1 LQGRIRYNKKN
12 KPRTNLRESRS
23 RSMTTSLP
31 HKAASAAPRRLLVPQ
46 TPVLVLDGLRL
57 LCLTL
62 DGEFTELDTDAARA
76 LVRQHMPLV
85 CHAPHIAAHLG
96 IERFQS
102 YDVLELFAFV
112 HPGAFTV
119 PTPRGMARRLN
130 LLEPESAEDQCLTLR
145 DIARH
150 LLADL
155 GTAGAVRDPK
165 TGSGS
170 DAAALAAMMGLMHGQ
185 ADNAATPSSI
195 AAAER
200 YGWPWAAAVLAALGR
215 DENPPTR
222 GDIRAALRI
231 WDKMPEWAVHAPEPA
246 AGHEGVSNDEAAAR
260 LRQLLG
266 TQNRAGDMREDRPQ
280 QREYTENLAHAF
292 APRNHPDAP
301 NVVVAEAGTGVG
313 KTLGYL
319 APATV
324 WAEKNGG
331 AVWVSTFTRNL
342 QRQVEAELDRLYQ
355 DPTERARKVVT
366 RKGRENYLCLL
377 NFEDIAQ
384 SQSIMTHDLNATAL
398 GLMARWASVTS
409 DGDLAGRDFPG
420 WLPGLIGWNRI
431 MSFADRRG
439 ECIYAACPHF
449 DKCFVE
455 KSIRKAKRADI
466 VIANHALVMH
476 QTAVIGPEDT
486 LPSRYVFDEGHHLF
500 EAADGAFSCHLDGT
514 ETADL
519 RRWLLGS
526 ETGQKSRARG
536 LQKRAEELVAGDDA
550 AKADL
555 EAIIDAARA
564 LPGPGWRQRLW
575 DGAAKG
581 VSEQFLALCREQVKT
596 RNAEA
601 NQNGFYGLE
610 TPLHPPLPGLFEAAY
625 ALSLRLRDIQ
635 KPMQSLAKKFL
646 ERLDD
651 EADTLDTAM
660 RERLQFMAT
669 SLNRRAQHVLGGWV
683 SMLDGLRAGA
693 ADDVVD
699 WLEITRMDGHEFD
712 IGFYRHALDPAAL
725 FAAKLKP
732 HAQGV
737 AVTSATLRDI
747 TEDDAAGWQSPF
759 ARSGISSLALPETTQ
774 SFHVPSP
781 FDYAAQTRVIIVRD
795 VKKDDPDA
803 TAAAFRELFK
813 ASGGGALGIFTAV
826 QRLKMTEQRLR
837 EPLAAAGL
845 PLYAQHVDPLET
857 GTLIDIFREEEN
869 ACLLGTDAT
878 RDGIDVPG
886 RSLRLCVYDRVPWP
900 RPTILHKARRAH
912 FGRAYDDMLT
922 RFKIKQAYGRL
933 IRRADDKG
941 VFVMLDSALPTRLAA
956 AFPDSVSVERT
967 GLAEAVA
974 IVRDFLKE
982 TP

>member
-1 LQGRIRYNKKN
+1 
-12 KPRTNLRESRS
+12 
-23 RSMTTSLP
+23 MTTLP
-31 HKAASAAPRRLLVPQ
+31 QPQSPEIPAAPRRLLVPKA
-46 TPVLVLDGLRL
+46 PALVLDGLRL
-57 LCLTL
+57 LCLTT
-62 DGEFTELDTDAARA
+62 DGEFTEMTADAARQM
-76 LVRQHMPLV
+76 LRQHMPLV

-96 IERFQS
+96 MERFHA

-119 PTPRGMARRLN
+119 PTPRGIARRLN
-130 LLEPESAEDQCLTLR
+130 LLEPESGEDQCQSLR

-155 GTAGAVRDPK
+155 GATGAARGAEKPLQSANDI
-165 TGSGS
+165 T
-170 DAAALAAMMGLMHGQ
+170 ALAAMMGLLHGQ
-185 ADNAATPSSI
+185 ADNAMTEASL

-200 YGWPWAAAVLAALGR
+200 YGWPWTPSVLAAMGR
-215 DENPPTR
+215 SDNAPTR

-231 WDKMPEWAVHAPEPA
+231 WDKLPEWAVHAPEPP
-246 AGHEGVSNDEAAAR
+246 AGHDGVSAEEAQTR
-260 LRQLLG
+260 LKQLLG
-266 TQNRAGDMREDRPQ
+266 KQNRDGTPREERPQ
-280 QREYTENLAHAF
+280 QQTYAQNLAHAF
-292 APRNHPDAP
+292 APRHNPEAP

-342 QRQVEAELDRLYQ
+342 QRQVEAELDRLYD
-355 DPTERARKVVT
+355 DPVQRARKVVT

-398 GLMARWASVTS
+398 GLMARWVSVTA

-455 KSIRKAKRADI
+455 KSVRKAKRADI

-476 QTAVIGPEDT
+476 QTAVIGPEDI

-526 ETGQKSRARG
+526 ESGQKSRARG
-536 LQKRAEELVAGDDA
+536 LQKRAEELIAGDDE
-550 AKADL
+550 AKAEL
-555 EAIIDAARA
+555 ESIIEAARA

-575 DGAAKG
+575 DGAPKG
-581 VSEQFLALCREQVKT
+581 VCEQFLALCREQVKT

-601 NQNGFYGLE
+601 NQNGIYGLE
-610 TPLHPPLPGLFEAAY
+610 TPLHPALPGLFEAAY

-635 KPMQSLAKKFL
+635 KPMQTLAKRLL

-651 EADTLDTAM
+651 EADSLDTSM

-693 ADDVVD
+693 AEDVVD
-699 WLEITRMDGHEFD
+699 WLEITRADGHEYD
-712 IGFYRHALDPAAL
+712 VGFYRHALDPAAL
-725 FAAKLKP
+725 FAAKLKQ

-737 AVTSATLRDI
+737 AITSATLRDI
-747 TEDDAAGWQSPF
+747 TDDDAEGWQSPF
-759 ARSGISSLALPETTQ
+759 ARSGVGALAAAETVS

-781 FDYAAQTRVIIVRD
+781 FDYAAQTRVLVIKD
-795 VKKDDPDA
+795 VKKDDADA
-803 TAAAFRELFK
+803 VAAAFRELFK
-813 ASGGGALGIFTAV
+813 AAGGGALGIFTAV

-837 EPLAAAGL
+837 APLAAAGL

-933 IRRADDKG
+933 IRRADDRG
-941 VFVMLDSALPTRLAA
+941 VFVMLDSALPTRLTA
-956 AFPDSVSVERT
+956 AFPDGVTVERI

-974 IVRDFLKE
+974 TVRDFLRE
-982 TP
+982 DTPKNT

>member
-1 LQGRIRYNKKN
+1 
-12 KPRTNLRESRS
+12 
-23 RSMTTSLP
+23 MTTQP
-31 HKAASAAPRRLLVPQ
+31 HMPQNAASARRLLVPQ
-46 TPVLVLDGLRL
+46 APVLVLDGLQL
-57 LCLTL
+57 LCLTD
-62 DGEFTELDTDAARA
+62 DGEFTPLSIDAARQM
-76 LVRQHMPLV
+76 VRQRMPLV
-85 CHAPHIAAHLG
+85 CHTPHIAAHLG
-96 IERFQS
+96 MERFHA

-130 LLEPESAEDQCLTLR
+130 LLEPASAEDQCLALR

-155 GTAGAVRDPK
+155 SAAGADNARGEKPLQSQQDI
-165 TGSGS
+165 
-170 DAAALAAMMGLMHGQ
+170 AALAAMMGLMHGQ
-185 ADNAATPSSI
+185 ADNAATAASI
-195 AAAER
+195 EAAER
-200 YGWPWAAAVLAALGR
+200 YGWPWAPSVLAALGR
-215 DENPPTR
+215 SDTPPTR

-231 WDKMPEWAVHAPEPA
+231 WDKLPEWAQHAPEPP
-246 AGHEGVSNDEAAAR
+246 AGHYGVSEDEAAAR
-260 LRQLLG
+260 LQQLLG
-266 TQNRAGDMREDRPQ
+266 KQSREDRPQ
-280 QREYTENLAHAF
+280 QRAFAQALSHAF
-292 APRNHPDAP
+292 APRNHPEAP

-342 QRQVEAELDRLYQ
+342 QRQVEAELDRLYD
-355 DPTERARKVVT
+355 DPVQRSRKVVT

-398 GLMARWASVTS
+398 GLMARWVAVTA

-476 QTAVIGPEDT
+476 QTAIIGPEDT

-500 EAADGAFSCHLDGT
+500 EAADGAFSCHLDGS
-514 ETADL
+514 ETSDL
-519 RRWLLGS
+519 RRWLLGA

-536 LQKRAEELVAGDDA
+536 LQKRAEELIAGDDE

-555 EAIIDAARA
+555 ERIIEAGRT

-575 DGAAKG
+575 DGAPKG
-581 VSEQFLALCREQVKT
+581 ACESFLALCRQQVKT

-601 NQNGFYGLE
+601 NQNGLYGLE
-610 TPLHPPLPGLFEAAY
+610 TPLHPAIPGLFDAAY
-625 ALSLRLRDIQ
+625 TLSLRLRDIQ
-635 KPMQSLAKKFL
+635 KPMQALAKRL
-646 ERLDD
+646 LDRLDD
-651 EADTLDTAM
+651 EADTLDSSM

-669 SLNRRAQHVLGGWV
+669 SLNRRAQHVLGGWI
-683 SMLDGLRAGA
+683 SMLDGLRAGEVS
-693 ADDVVD
+693 DVVD
-699 WLEITRMDGHEFD
+699 WLEITRAEGHEYD

-737 AVTSATLRDI
+737 AVTSATLRDM
-747 TEDDAAGWQSPF
+747 TDEDAAGWKSPF
-759 ARSGISSLALPETTQ
+759 ARSGIGALSVPETTT

-781 FDYAAQTRVIIVRD
+781 FDYAAQTRVIIIKD
-795 VKKDDPDA
+795 VKKEDPDA
-803 TAAAFRELFK
+803 VAAAMRELFK

-826 QRLKMTEQRLR
+826 QRLKMAEERIR
-837 EPLAAAGL
+837 APLAEAGL

-933 IRRADDKG
+933 IRRADDRG
-941 VFVMLDSALPTRLAA
+941 IFVMLDSALPTRLTA
-956 AFPDSVSVERT
+956 AFPDGVTIERI
-967 GLAEAVA
+967 GLAEAVT
-974 IVRDFLKE
+974 ITREFLKE
-982 TP
+982 NE

>member
-1 LQGRIRYNKKN
+1 
-12 KPRTNLRESRS
+12 
-23 RSMTTSLP
+23 MTTVSP
-31 HKAASAAPRRLLVPQ
+31 HTAQADAAPRRLLVPDA
-46 TPVLVLDGLRL
+46 PVLVLDGLQL
-57 LCLTL
+57 LCLTT
-62 DGEFTELDTDAARA
+62 DGAFEPLDTDAARI

-96 IERFQS
+96 MERFHA

-130 LLEPESAEDQCLTLR
+130 LLEPDSAEDQCLSLR

-155 GTAGAVRDPK
+155 GAQTNGYNAGENRASDP
-165 TGSGS
+165 
-170 DAAALAAMMGLMHGQ
+170 AALAAMMGLMHGQ
-185 ADNAATPSSI
+185 ADNAATAASI

-200 YGWPWAAAVLAALGR
+200 YGWPWTPSVLAALGR
-215 DENPPTR
+215 SENTPSR
-222 GDIRAALRI
+222 GEIRAALRI
-231 WDKMPEWAVHAPEPA
+231 WDRLPEWAVHAPEPA
-246 AGHEGVSNDEAAAR
+246 AGHEGVSADEAAAR
-260 LRQLLG
+260 LSQLLG
-266 TQNRAGDMREDRPQ
+266 RQNREDRPQ
-280 QREYTENLAHAF
+280 QHDYARNLTHAF

-301 NVVVAEAGTGVG
+301 NVVVAEAGTGIG

-331 AVWVSTFTRNL
+331 PVWVSTFTRNL
-342 QRQVEAELDRLYQ
+342 QRQVEAELDRLYT
-355 DPTERARKVVT
+355 DPVERARKVVT

-398 GLMARWASVTS
+398 GLMARWVSVTA

-476 QTAVIGPEDT
+476 QTAVIGPEDV

-519 RRWLLGS
+519 RRWLLGA

-536 LQKRAEELVAGDDA
+536 LQKRAEELVNGDA
-550 AKADL
+550 EAKADL
-555 EAIIDAARA
+555 DAIIEASRT

-575 DGAAKG
+575 DGAPKG
-581 VSEQFLALCREQVKT
+581 VCEQFLSLCRQQIKT

-601 NQNGFYGLE
+601 NQNGMYGLE
-610 TPLHPPLPGLFEAAY
+610 TPLQPAIPGLIEAGY
-625 ALSLRLRDIQ
+625 TLSLRLRDIQ
-635 KPMQSLAKKFL
+635 KPMLALAKKL
-646 ERLDD
+646 HQRMTDDAGSLDSS
-651 EADTLDTAM
+651 A
-660 RERLQFMAT
+660 RERLQFMET
-669 SLNRRAQHVLGGWV
+669 SLNRRAQHVLGGWI
-683 SMLDGLRAGA
+683 SMLDSLRAPST
-693 ADDVVD
+693 DDVVD
-699 WLEITRMDGHEFD
+699 WLEITRVDGHEFD
-712 IGFYRHALDPAAL
+712 VGFYRHALDPAAL

-737 AVTSATLRDI
+737 AVTSATLRDQ
-747 TEDDAAGWQSPF
+747 TEDDADGWQSPF
-759 ARSGISSLALPETTQ
+759 ARSGISSLSAPEVT
-774 SFHVPSP
+774 SAFHLPSP
-781 FDYAAQTRVIIVRD
+781 FDYAAQTRVIVVRD
-795 VKKDDPDA
+795 VKKEDPDA
-803 TAAAFRELFK
+803 VAAAFRELFK

-826 QRLKMTEQRLR
+826 QRLKAAEQRLR
-837 EPLAAAGL
+837 VPLAAAGL

-900 RPTILHKARRAH
+900 RPTLLHKARRNH

-933 IRRADDKG
+933 VRRADDRG
-941 VFVMLDSALPTRLAA
+941 VFVMLDSALPTRLTA
-956 AFPDSVSVERT
+956 AFPDNVTVERT

-974 IVRDFLKE
+974 IVRAFLSD
-982 TP
+982 TPDKS

>member
-1 LQGRIRYNKKN
+1 
-12 KPRTNLRESRS
+12 
-23 RSMTTSLP
+23 MTTPP
-31 HKAASAAPRRLLVPQ
+31 HMPQTAAVQRRLLVPQ
-46 TPVLVLDGLRL
+46 APVLVLEGLQL
-57 LCLTL
+57 LCLTT
-62 DGEFTELDTDAARA
+62 DGEFTPLTPDAARQM
-76 LVRQHMPLV
+76 VRSYMPLV

-96 IERFQS
+96 MERFHA

-119 PTPRGMARRLN
+119 PTPRGIARRLN
-130 LLEPESAEDQCLTLR
+130 LLEPDSAEDQCLALR

-155 GTAGAVRDPK
+155 GAVDTAAPRGEKPLQSAKDI
-165 TGSGS
+165 
-170 DAAALAAMMGLMHGQ
+170 AALAAMMGLMYGQ
-185 ADNAATPSSI
+185 NDHTATAATVD
-195 AAAER
+195 AAAR
-200 YGWPWAAAVLAALGR
+200 YGWPWASSVLAAMGYQ
-215 DENPPTR
+215 DTPPTR

-231 WDKMPEWAVHAPEPA
+231 WDRLPEWAQHAPEPP
-246 AGHEGVSNDEAAAR
+246 AGHYGVTEDESALR
-260 LRQLLG
+260 LSQLLG
-266 TQNRAGDMREDRPQ
+266 RQNREDRPQ
-280 QREYTENLAHAF
+280 QRQFAQGLAHSF
-292 APRNHPDAP
+292 APRNHPEAP
-301 NVVVAEAGTGVG
+301 NVTVAEAGTGVG

-331 AVWVSTFTRNL
+331 AVWISTYTRNL
-342 QRQVEAELDRLYQ
+342 QRQVEAELDRLYD
-355 DPTERARKVVT
+355 DPVQRARKVVT

-398 GLMARWASVTS
+398 GLMARWISVTA

-420 WLPGLIGWNRI
+420 WLPGLIGWNRV

-455 KSIRKAKRADI
+455 KSVRKAKRADI

-500 EAADGAFSCHLDGT
+500 EAADSAFSCHLNGQ

-519 RRWLLGS
+519 RRWLLGA
-526 ETGQKSRARG
+526 ETGQRSRARG
-536 LQKRAEELVAGDDA
+536 LQKRTEELIAGDDE

-555 EAIIDAARA
+555 DRIIDAARA
-564 LPGPGWRQRLW
+564 LPAPGWRQRLW
-575 DGAAKG
+575 DGAPKG
-581 VSEQFLALCREQVKT
+581 ACEQFLALCRQQVKT

-601 NQNGFYGLE
+601 NQNGLYGLE
-610 TPLHPPLPGLFEAAY
+610 TPVHPPVPGLSEAAQT
-625 ALSLRLRDIQ
+625 LSLRLRDIQ
-635 KPMQSLAKKFL
+635 KPMQSLAKKL
-646 ERLDD
+646 LDRLAD
-651 EADTLDTAM
+651 EADTLESSM

-683 SMLDGLRAGA
+683 SMLDGLRAGEA
-693 ADDVVD
+693 ADVVD
-699 WLEITRMDGHEFD
+699 WLEITRAEGHEFD
-712 IGFYRHALDPAAL
+712 VGFYRHALDPAAL

-732 HAQGV
+732 HAQGI
-737 AVTSATLRDI
+737 AVTSATLRDM
-747 TEDDAAGWQSPF
+747 TEDDGDGWQSPF
-759 ARSGISSLALPETTQ
+759 ARSGVSTLAVPETTRA
-774 SFHVPSP
+774 FHVPSP
-781 FDYAAQTRVIIVRD
+781 FDYAAQTRVLVIKD

-803 TAAAFRELFK
+803 IAAAFRELFK

-826 QRLKMTEQRLR
+826 QRLKMTEERLR
-837 EPLAAAGL
+837 APLAAAGL

-941 VFVMLDSALPTRLAA
+941 VFVMLDSALPTRLTA
-956 AFPDSVSVERT
+956 AFPDGVVIERI

-974 IVRDFLKE
+974 ATREFLSEKE
-982 TP
+982 

>member
-1 LQGRIRYNKKN
+1 MSHPQPQ
-12 KPRTNLRESRS
+12 KPETA
-23 RSMTTSLP
+23 P
-31 HKAASAAPRRLLVPQ
+31 APRRLLVPQ
-46 TPVLVLDGLRL
+46 APVLVLDGAQL
-57 LCLTL
+57 LCLTT
-62 DGEFTELDTDAARA
+62 DGEFTPLSADAARQ
-76 LVRQHMPLV
+76 LVRQRMPLV

-96 IERFQS
+96 MERFQA

-112 HPGAFTV
+112 HPGVFTV
-119 PTPRGMARRLN
+119 PTPRGLARRLN
-130 LLEPESAEDQCLTLR
+130 LLEPESGEDQCLSLR

-155 GTAGAVRDPK
+155 GSAGADMRGEKPLQ
-165 TGSGS
+165 S
-170 DAAALAAMMGLMHGQ
+170 AQEIAALAAMMGLMQGQ
-185 ADNAATPSSI
+185 ADAPPPSGSAA
-195 AAAER
+195 AEAAER
-200 YGWPWAAAVLAALGR
+200 YGWPWTPAVLAAMGR
-215 DENPPTR
+215 DGSPPTR
-222 GDIRAALRI
+222 GEIRAALRI
-231 WDKMPEWAVHAPEPA
+231 WDKMPEWAQHAPEPP
-246 AGHEGVSNDEAAAR
+246 AGHFGVTPDEAAAR
-260 LRQLLG
+260 LQQLLG
-266 TQNRAGDMREDRPQ
+266 RQSREDRPQ
-280 QREYTENLAHAF
+280 QRAFSQTLAQAF
-292 APRNHPDAP
+292 APRNHPEAP
-301 NVVVAEAGTGVG
+301 NVVMAEAGTGVG

-331 AVWVSTFTRNL
+331 AVWISTFTRNL
-342 QRQVEAELDRLYQ
+342 QRQVEAELDRLYD
-355 DPTERARKVVT
+355 DPLQRARKVVT

-398 GLMARWASVTS
+398 GLMARWVSVTA

-420 WLPGLIGWNRI
+420 WLPGLIGWSRI

-455 KSIRKAKRADI
+455 KSVRKAKRADI

-500 EAADGAFSCHLDGT
+500 EAADGAFSCHLDGN

-519 RRWLLGS
+519 RRWLLGAES
-526 ETGQKSRARG
+526 GQKSRARG
-536 LQKRAEELVAGDDA
+536 LQKRADELIAGDDE
-550 AKADL
+550 AKAELDRT
-555 EAIIDAARA
+555 IDAARA

-575 DGAAKG
+575 DGAPKG
-581 VSEQFLALCREQVKT
+581 ACEQFLALCREQVRT

-601 NQNGFYGLE
+601 NQNGLYGLE
-610 TPLHPPLPGLFEAAY
+610 TPLHPALPGLFEAAY

-635 KPMQSLAKKFL
+635 KPMQTLAAKML
-646 ERLDD
+646 ARLDD
-651 EADTLDTAM
+651 EADTLDSAM

-669 SLNRRAQHVLGGWV
+669 SLNRRAQHVLGGWI
-683 SMLDGLRAGA
+683 SMLDGLRAGQ

-699 WLEITRMDGHEFD
+699 WLEITRADGHEYD
-712 IGFYRHALDPAAL
+712 VGFYRHALDPAAL

-737 AVTSATLRDI
+737 AITSATLRDM
-747 TEDDAAGWQSPF
+747 TEEDAEGWQSPF
-759 ARSGISSLALPETTQ
+759 ARSGIAALAARETLT

-781 FDYAAQTRVIIVRD
+781 FDYAAQTRVLVIKD

-803 TAAAFRELFK
+803 VAAAYRELFK
-813 ASGGGALGIFTAV
+813 ASDGGALGIFTAV
-826 QRLKMTEQRLR
+826 QRLKMTEERLR
-837 EPLAAAGL
+837 APLAEAGL

-912 FGRAYDDMLT
+912 FGRSYDDMLT

-933 IRRADDKG
+933 TRRADDKG
-941 VFVMLDSALPTRLAA
+941 VFVMLDSALPTRLTA
-956 AFPDSVSVERT
+956 AFPEGVAIERI
-967 GLAEAVA
+967 GLAEAVV

-982 TP
+982 ST

>member
-1 LQGRIRYNKKN
+1 
-12 KPRTNLRESRS
+12 
-23 RSMTTSLP
+23 MTT
-31 HKAASAAPRRLLVPQ
+31 AAQPQKTDSAQRRLLVPQ
-46 TPVLVLDGLRL
+46 APVIVLDGLRL
-57 LCLTL
+57 ACLTA
-62 DGEFTELDTDAARA
+62 DGEFTALSADAARA
-76 LVRQHMPLV
+76 LVRQQMPLV

-96 IERFQS
+96 MERFHA
-102 YDVLELFAFV
+102 YDVLELFAFT

-119 PTPRGMARRLN
+119 PTPRGLARRLH
-130 LLEPESAEDQCLTLR
+130 LLEPESGEDQCLALR

-155 GTAGAVRDPK
+155 GAAGTEKNGEKPLQSTQDI
-165 TGSGS
+165 
-170 DAAALAAMMGLMHGQ
+170 AALAAMMGLMHGQ
-185 ADNAATPSSI
+185 ADNAATEASI

-200 YGWPWAAAVLAALGR
+200 YGWPWTPAVLAALGR
-215 DENPPTR
+215 SDDAPPTR
-222 GDIRAALRI
+222 GEIRAALRI
-231 WDKMPEWAVHAPEPA
+231 WDKLPEWAQHAPEPP
-246 AGHEGVSNDEAAAR
+246 AGHSGVTPGEAASRLQDMLAR
-260 LRQLLG
+260 QKRG
-266 TQNRAGDMREDRPQ
+266 EKPREERPQ
-280 QREYTENLAHAF
+280 QQEYAQGLAHAF
-292 APRNHPDAP
+292 APRNDPDAP

-319 APATV
+319 APATL

-331 AVWVSTFTRNL
+331 AVWISTFTRNL
-342 QRQVEAELDRLYQ
+342 QRQVEAELDRLYD
-355 DPTERARKVVT
+355 DPVQRARKVVT

-398 GLMARWASVTS
+398 GLMARWIAVTR

-420 WLPGLIGWNRI
+420 WLPGLIGWNRV

-449 DKCFVE
+449 NKCFVE
-455 KSIRKAKRADI
+455 KSVRKAKRADI

-476 QTAVIGPEDT
+476 QTAVIGPEDA
-486 LPSRYVFDEGHHLF
+486 LPARYVFDEGHHLF
-500 EAADGAFSCHLDGT
+500 EAADGAFACHLDGT

-526 ETGQKSRARG
+526 ESGRKSRARG
-536 LQKRAEELVAGDDA
+536 LQKRAEELIAGDA
-550 AKADL
+550 EAKAEL
-555 EAIIDAARA
+555 EAIIEAARA

-575 DGAAKG
+575 DGAPKG
-581 VSEQFLALCREQVKT
+581 VCEQFLALCRQQVKT

-601 NQNGFYGLE
+601 NQNGLYGLE
-610 TPLHPPLPGLFEAAY
+610 TPLHPALPGLFEAAY

-635 KPMQSLAKKFL
+635 KPMQALAKKL
-646 ERLDD
+646 LARLTD
-651 EADTLDTAM
+651 EADSLDTAL

-669 SLNRRAQHVLGGWV
+669 SLERRALHVLGGWV
-683 SMLDGLRAGA
+683 SMLDGLRAGETA
-693 ADDVVD
+693 GVVD
-699 WLEITRMDGHEFD
+699 WLEITRMEGHEFD
-712 IGFYRHALDPAAL
+712 VGFYRHAVDPAAL

-737 AVTSATLRDI
+737 AVTSATLRDM
-747 TEDDAAGWQSPF
+747 TEEDAAGWQSPF
-759 ARSGISSLALPETTQ
+759 ARSGLSALGVPETMQ
-774 SFHVPSP
+774 AFHVPSP
-781 FDYAAQTRVIIVRD
+781 FDYAAQTRVIVVRD

-803 TAAAFRELFK
+803 VAAAFRELFK
-813 ASGGGALGIFTAV
+813 AAGGGALGIFTAV

-837 EPLAAAGL
+837 APLAEAGL
-845 PLYAQHVDPLET
+845 PLYAQHVDALET

-886 RSLRLCVYDRVPWP
+886 RALRLCVYDRVPWP

-912 FGRAYDDMLT
+912 FGRSYDDMLT

-933 IRRADDKG
+933 IRRADDRG
-941 VFVMLDSALPTRLAA
+941 VFVMLDPALPTRLTA
-956 AFPDSVSVERT
+956 AFPDGVAVERT
-967 GLAEAVA
+967 GLAEAVS